1 MIPTKEIKE
10 EKSLKEP
17 ILTICRM
24 IGDVPSAGPARKTSG
39 LWPDPDPRH
48 RKSVDPSRARGK
60 HHGLRKRIQGF
71 EGPRIQGKNLE
82 VKPLEPSNP

>member
-48 RKSVDPSRARGK
+48 RKIVNLSYPRQASRVKKKDSRVRGV
-60 HHGLRKRIQGF
+60 LDSRERC
-71 EGPRIQGKNLE
+71 
-82 VKPLEPSNP
+82 